1 MSTLAIRCV
10 TLKAGTGESGGVGKK
25 LLRGEFPDPELL
37 TSSRLSVPLRSLTWN
52 VNSSAVPQDKSRHIA
67 PSTPRIINNRY

>member
-25 LLRGEFPDPELL
+25 LLRGEFPELL

-52 VNSSAVPQDKSRHIA
+52 VNSSAVPERTRA
-67 PSTPRIINNRY
+67 GL

>member
-25 LLRGEFPDPELL
+25 LLRGESPELL